1 MDSTLLLIP
10 CSEDMNREE
19 SIALHR
25 PKIPHISN
33 QEKDS
38 ETLQFQNTV
47 LRQVIKYQHNI
58 IIAYFRSYLNKR
70 KLDLSMLDEHKQMQ
84 VIRDAFLK
92 DSKLKVLFEG
102 IIIGQLSVA
111 EYEVFC
117 SAEAELKKRIRD
129 IIKQRIQ
136 DSLEQLL

>member
-1 MDSTLLLIP
+1 MDSTLLLIA

-58 IIAYFRSYLNKR
+58 IIACFRSYLNKR
-70 KLDLSMLDEHKQMQ
+70 KLDLSALDEHKQMQ
-84 VIRDAFLK
+84 VIREAFLK
-92 DSKLKVLFEG
+92 DNKLKVLFEG

-117 SAEAELKKRIRD
+117 SAEAELKKGSEILLSKGYRIA
-129 IIKQRIQ
+129 
-136 DSLEQLL
+136 

>member
-1 MDSTLLLIP
+1 MFIA

-33 QEKDS
+33 QERDN

-47 LRQVIKYQHNI
+47 LRQVIKYQHDI
-58 IIAYFRSYLNKR
+58 IIACFRSYLHKR
-70 KLDLSMLDEHKQMQ
+70 KLDLSVLDDQKRRL
-84 VIRDAFLK
+84 VIRDSFLK
-92 DSKLKVLFEG
+92 DNKLKVLLEG
-102 IIIGQLSVA
+102 IIIGQFSLR

-117 SAEAELKKRIRD
+117 SSEAELRKRIRD
-129 IIKQRIQ
+129 IVKQRLQ
-136 DSLEQLL
+136 DSIDQLV